1 MTTEKSSNARILSGF
16 LWVSLFLF
24 LGKIAGAAKEM
35 AVAWRYGVSPI
46 VDAYVFV
53 FNMLAWPGGLFGSVC
68 LSLFVPLCARWRK
81 NEQAFSLFRR
91 ELVGATCCMALC
103 TSVVA
108 CIALW
113 FVLAQGWVVQNKEQ
127 QEFALDMLFP
137 LVGIVLPGFLIS
149 LFSAWTLAQGK
160 QWNTLLEAV
169 PSCVLCGALLIP
181 GITGSVPLVVGS
193 VAGFL
198 LQALFLAY
206 PLWKEGMLD
215 GGRLAFN
222 SPIWMDFGQSFRLLL
237 AGQVALSLRGVLD
250 LVVGARLRPGDL
262 AAFSYA
268 NRILGLIFSLG
279 GVAVSRAVLPVLSSL
294 QGNADE
300 MKALTVRCAWGVG
313 VLGIGLAL
321 FFGLSAPWLVQI
333 LFEHGAFDS
342 AASGT
347 VASILRYGLP
357 QLPFY
362 FVWTVFVAY
371 FSAQWKFKILAYV
384 FALNFL
390 IKLCFLF
397 ILVPSFGIEGVQIS
411 SCAMY
416 VCSLFCLY
424 IMSNYKVKSVL

>member
-1 MTTEKSSNARILSGF
+1 MVTEKSSNARILSGF

-35 AVAWRYGVSPI
+35 VVAWRYGVSPI

-53 FNMLAWPGGLFGSVC
+53 FNMLAWPGGVFGSVC
-68 LSLFVPLCARWRK
+68 LSLLVPLCARWRK

-103 TSVVA
+103 VSVVA
-108 CIALW
+108 SIVLC
-113 FVLAQGWVVQNKEQ
+113 FVLSRGWAVQSREQ

-137 LVGIVLPGFLIS
+137 LVGIVLPGFLIG
-149 LFSAWTLAQGK
+149 LFSAWTLTQGK
-160 QWNTLLEAV
+160 QRNTLLEAV
-169 PSCVLCGALLIP
+169 PSCVLCCVLLLP
-181 GITGSVPLVVGS
+181 GIAGSAPLVVGS

-215 GGRLAFN
+215 GTRLGFG
-222 SPIWMDFGQSFRLLL
+222 SPVWVDFGQSFKLLL
-237 AGQVALSLRGVLD
+237 TGQVALGLCSVLD
-250 LVVGARLRPGDL
+250 LFVGARLGPGDL
-262 AAFSYA
+262 AAFNYA

-294 QGNADE
+294 QGNTDE
-300 MKALTVRCAWGVG
+300 MKALTVRWAWGVG
-313 VLGIGLAL
+313 ALGTGLAL
-321 FFGLSAPWLVQI
+321 FVWLFAPWLVQI

-342 AASGT
+342 TASDI
-347 VASILRYGLP
+347 VSSILRYGLP

-371 FSAQWKFKILAYV
+371 FSAQWKFQILAYV
-384 FALNFL
+384 FGVNFL
-390 IKLCFLF
+390 MKLCFLLIF
-397 ILVPSFGIEGVQIS
+397 VPDFGIEGIQLS
-411 SCAMY
+411 SCA
-416 VCSLFCLY
+416 
-424 IMSNYKVKSVL
+424 IDRKSVV